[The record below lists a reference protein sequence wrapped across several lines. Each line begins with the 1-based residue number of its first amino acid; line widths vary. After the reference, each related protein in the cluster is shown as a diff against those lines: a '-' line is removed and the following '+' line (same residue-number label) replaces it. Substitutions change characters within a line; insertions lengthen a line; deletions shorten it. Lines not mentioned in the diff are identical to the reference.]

1 MSLYLAPP
9 MIASTLLLSML
20 SSTSS
25 VAASFAFI
33 TQRQPKRSLPRRRTF
48 ATSTISMSSLQPDTS
63 HPYHPPS
70 WAANILTNVPQNG
83 RLHLAN
89 LPTPIH
95 LIGTSSN
102 SRNNSS
108 SIILARLN
116 ELNIKL
122 YIKRDDATHGTE
134 CGGNKIRKLEF
145 LLSDALV
152 TNCDAVV
159 TIGGEQS
166 NHCRAT
172 AAAARMVGI
181 DPHLIL
187 RTSRRRGADDDGIHD
202 EKKKDE
208 KERED
213 MGYTG
218 NILFDR
224 MVGSTI
230 YTCTPGEVSIY
241 ICLCITAIYS
251 LYKFCIC

>member
-1 MSLYLAPP
+1 M
-9 MIASTLLLSML
+9 M
-20 SSTSS
+20 
-25 VAASFAFI
+25 
-33 TQRQPKRSLPRRRTF
+33 
-48 ATSTISMSSLQPDTS
+48 MSSLQPDTS

-70 WAANILTNVPQNG
+70 WAANVLTNVPKHG

-102 SRNNSS
+102 SGNNSNSS
-108 SIILARLN
+108 SILLARLN

-145 LLSDALV
+145 LLSDAIA

-172 AAAARMVGI
+172 AAAGRMVGI

-187 RTSRRRGADDDGIHD
+187 RTSRRRGANDGIHD

-208 KERED
+208 KEKED

-230 YTCTPGEVSIY
+230 YTCTPGEVSIIY
-241 ICLCITAIYS
+241 ICCCVHHRYLLS
-251 LYKFCIC
+251 L